1 MCRWQD
7 FQNPPQMYKSF
18 VIACLILIYF
28 SDVLLL
34 IRQTARFLFARQPFA
49 FLSHSLTQFFSLS
62 PNFLLSLR
70 LTNEAGDCT
79 ALRARS
85 QEKTSAPRAHA
96 TDAEQGCYF
105 LFCFVF
111 SFLSHIAFFFS
122 YMVRVGQRHFYPA
135 FSSKYYFLP
144 NCTKS
149 NYCVE
154 AVLFFFLGISPL

>member
-111 SFLSHIAFFFS
+111 SFLSRIVFFFLLWSGWVSDIFILLSARNTTSFRTVRKVITVWRQFFFS
-122 YMVRVGQRHFYPA
+122 
-135 FSSKYYFLP
+135 S
-144 NCTKS
+144 
-149 NYCVE
+149 
-154 AVLFFFLGISPL
+154 